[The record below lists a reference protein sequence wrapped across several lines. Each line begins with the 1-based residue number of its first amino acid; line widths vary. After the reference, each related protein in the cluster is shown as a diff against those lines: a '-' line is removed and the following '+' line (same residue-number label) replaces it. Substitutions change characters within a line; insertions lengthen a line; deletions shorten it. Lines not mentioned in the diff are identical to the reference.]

1 MNEKRQT
8 QALLMFIKRHK
19 LLLLANDNK
28 LLIWLSQLLTKQE
41 MRLKQPKSFI
51 DVERY
56 LEKVLLDR

>member
-41 MRLKQPKSFI
+41 MHLKQPKSFI